1 MNQPVAAI
9 ALQTNFLKKE
19 IKVLSHQKIVHWIH
33 VTFTLKLQDYTT
45 QPSNRNI
52 LTHKICFPPII
63 IFFCS
68 RKRSIFNFICF
79 RMSVVADP
87 QAAKTI
93 QTILKDLSKNLKK
106 VESAR
111 KASETGLE
119 TINNHHAD
127 IENEGVVVVAA
138 QHKLQKQYQQ
148 GISDCEK
155 EEEELRKALD
165 KIYQIRNLRNEMRLA
180 ARQNGNKENI
190 RRAAHMK
197 MLAISAQTIP
207 LWVGEDNEDPP
218 PLCGSVPADPNY
230 VAEVGDMVA
239 ALVRGPDDENWILA
253 EVVSYNATNQKYDV
267 DDIDEEQKDRHTLS
281 KRKIIPLPVWRA
293 SYQLNPDALYE
304 KGTTVNAIYPQ
315 TTCFYKG
322 VIKEPPQNPSDDYEV
337 LFEDPSYV
345 DGYSPPLGVAQRY
358 IIPIVEKKK
367 GK

>member
-1 MNQPVAAI
+1 
-9 ALQTNFLKKE
+9 L
-19 IKVLSHQKIVHWIH
+19 IVGN
-33 VTFTLKLQDYTT
+33 TLHADYF
-45 QPSNRNI
+45 SDENIYFRLNI
-52 LTHKICFPPII
+52 L
-63 IFFCS
+63 
-68 RKRSIFNFICF
+68 SIVEN
-79 RMSVVADP
+79 MSSVTDP

-93 QTILKDLSKNLKK
+93 QTILKDLGKNIKK
-106 VESAR
+106 IESAR
-111 KASETGLE
+111 KASESGLE
-119 TINNHHAD
+119 AINNIHS
-127 IENEGVVVVAA
+127 EVESEGVLSVSV
-138 QHKLQKQYQQ
+138 QGKLQKCYQQ
-148 GISDCEK
+148 SISEADK
-155 EEEELRKALD
+155 EEDELRKALE

-207 LWVGEDNEDPP
+207 LWVGQDKEEPP
-218 PLCGSVPADPNY
+218 PLCGAVPADSNY
-230 VAEVGDMVA
+230 VANVGDMVA
-239 ALVRGPDDENWILA
+239 ALVRGPEDENWILA
-253 EVVSYNATNQKYDV
+253 EVVSYNQNNQKYDV

-322 VIKEPPQNPSDDYEV
+322 VIKEPPQNPSEDYEV
-337 LFEDPSYV
+337 LFEDPSYA

-358 IIPIVEKKK
+358 IIPILEKKK